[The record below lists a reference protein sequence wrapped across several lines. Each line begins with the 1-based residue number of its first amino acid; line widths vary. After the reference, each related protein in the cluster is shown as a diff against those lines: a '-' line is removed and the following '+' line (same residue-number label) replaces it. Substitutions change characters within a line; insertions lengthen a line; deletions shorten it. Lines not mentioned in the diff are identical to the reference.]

1 MRYTLDYKTTTTGK
15 QMALK
20 ATIYKASLNIANMD
34 SHYYAEHNLTLAK
47 HPSESDLRLMVRLAA
62 FVLNADEALQ
72 FCKGIS
78 QDDEPDL
85 WKKALD
91 GEIKLWIDLGQPDE
105 KRIRKACGRSEKVI
119 IYTYQE
125 GSALAWWKQIEKS
138 LLRFKNLSVI
148 YLSIEGEIEQLLQ
161 RSMSL
166 QCNISDGEL
175 TMIDDENSII
185 IKKEAYLSFQS

>member
-1 MRYTLDYKTTTTGK
+1 
-15 QMALK
+15 MALK

-34 SHYYAEHNLTLAK
+34 THYYAEHNLTLAK

-138 LLRFKNLSVI
+138 LSRFKNLSVI
-148 YLSIEGEIEQLLQ
+148 YLCMEGEIEQLLQ
-161 RSMSL
+161 RTMSL
-166 QCNISDGEL
+166 QCNISDSEL
-175 TMIDDENSII
+175 TMIDNENSII
-185 IKKEAYLSFQS
+185 IKEEAYLSFQS